1 MTGLPLL
8 SRSIKLPKKSGLNP
22 VKHFSDVGMEKLQ
35 CFAPEVWQNQVELS
49 REGEEASHRKALK
62 EGESP
67 AASIIESPIKLN
79 WLAAVEKY
87 TWSGSTLSKS
97 CSVCQINWPAEK
109 YTRYSSTMS
118 HTGCAHRK
126 ADQLIIA
133 ETFLH
138 VLNTRK
144 NNSLFYLYFLLAW
157 ESELFICMNISKVDF

>member
-8 SRSIKLPKKSGLNP
+8 STSLKLPKKSELNP

-79 WLAAVEKY
+79 
-87 TWSGSTLSKS
+87 
-97 CSVCQINWPAEK
+97 
-109 YTRYSSTMS
+109 
-118 HTGCAHRK
+118 
-126 ADQLIIA
+126 
-133 ETFLH
+133 
-138 VLNTRK
+138 
-144 NNSLFYLYFLLAW
+144 
-157 ESELFICMNISKVDF
+157 